1 MSRSNVGPE
10 QVIRAIGEEDLGALR
25 QALEASPL
33 ASALGIRFEALEP
46 GKAVARMIPGEL
58 LPNFLGYVHTGALFT
73 LAEQAMAAAANSLG
87 YVGLPLSCEIHFLK
101 GAAPSAETTARAHV
115 VDTQGR
121 IARIA
126 VEVRQADTEVL
137 RLTEMVFL
145 RSARRGSG

>member
-1 MSRSNVGPE
+1 MSERSPE
-10 QVIRAIGEEDLGALR
+10 PTAVVAAIRDENLEDLR
-25 QALEASPL
+25 KVLEGSPL
-33 ASALGIRFEALEP
+33 ARALGITYELLEP
-46 GKAVARMIPGEL
+46 GRAAAAMPAGDL

-87 YVGLPLSCEIHFLK
+87 YVGLPLNCEVHFLK
-101 GAAPSAETTARAHV
+101 GADPGAGVTARAHV

-126 VEVRQADTEVL
+126 VEVVQGDVEVL

-145 RSARRGSG
+145 RSAGQP